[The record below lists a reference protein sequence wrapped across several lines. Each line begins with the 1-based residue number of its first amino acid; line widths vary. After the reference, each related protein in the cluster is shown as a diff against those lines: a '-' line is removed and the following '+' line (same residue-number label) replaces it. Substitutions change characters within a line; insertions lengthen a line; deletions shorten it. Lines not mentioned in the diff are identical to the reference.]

1 LKKILALD
9 IKYALMQVL
18 YFGSFCGLMAY
29 ASVFFLAHGVS
40 NATIG
45 IILAIT
51 SVITVFT
58 QPLIADFA
66 DQHPQIELRKLVV
79 VMTVL
84 TIILSILLYVFKGI
98 TALLIAFFVSVA
110 TIMMTM
116 QPLFNSLAFVF
127 EKYGIEI
134 NYGVARGLGSA
145 SYALVSFAVGHLV
158 EAYNADLI
166 PLVYIILNIL
176 LVLVVYGF
184 VLPKTAKTT
193 TTLQAEKQI
202 GEKTSFIQFCTKYKR
217 FMIFVFGVMVVFF
230 THTIINNFF
239 IQILTPINGT
249 EGDMGTAVFIAAI
262 VELPAMSMFNVI
274 RQKISCQKLLMIS
287 VVVFALKHTLT
298 YLATS
303 VFMIYVAQFMQIGA
317 YAILIPASVYYVN
330 DKIAENDANKG
341 QSMVTT
347 AIAASGILA
356 NLVGGILL
364 DTLGVHQVLLIGAIV
379 SFIGAAIVI
388 VAMREP
394 KQVHN
399 G

>member
-1 LKKILALD
+1 MKKILALD

-18 YFGSFCGLMAY
+18 YFGSFCGLLAY

-58 QPLIADFA
+58 QPLIAGFA

-79 VMTVL
+79 AMTVL
-84 TIILSILLYVFKGI
+84 TIILPILLYVFKGI

-166 PLVYIILNIL
+166 L
-176 LVLVVYGF
+176 
-184 VLPKTAKTT
+184 
-193 TTLQAEKQI
+193 
-202 GEKTSFIQFCTKYKR
+202 S
-217 FMIFVFGVMVVFF
+217 
-230 THTIINNFF
+230 
-239 IQILTPINGT
+239 
-249 EGDMGTAVFIAAI
+249 
-262 VELPAMSMFNVI
+262 
-274 RQKISCQKLLMIS
+274 
-287 VVVFALKHTLT
+287 
-298 YLATS
+298 
-303 VFMIYVAQFMQIGA
+303 
-317 YAILIPASVYYVN
+317 LIH
-330 DKIAENDANKG
+330 I
-341 QSMVTT
+341 
-347 AIAASGILA
+347 
-356 NLVGGILL
+356 
-364 DTLGVHQVLLIGAIV
+364 
-379 SFIGAAIVI
+379 
-388 VAMREP
+388 
-394 KQVHN
+394 
-399 G
+399 

>member
-1 LKKILALD
+1 MKKILALD

-58 QPLIADFA
+58 QPLIAGFA

-166 PLVYIILNIL
+166 PWVYIILNIL

-193 TTLQAEKQI
+193 TTLQAEKQTD
-202 GEKTSFIQFCTKYKR
+202 EKTSFIQFCTEYKR

-388 VAMREP
+388 VTMKEP

>member
-1 LKKILALD
+1 MKKILALD

-58 QPLIADFA
+58 QPLIAGFA

-79 VMTVL
+79 AMTVL

-166 PLVYIILNIL
+166 PWVYIILNIL

-184 VLPKTAKTT
+184 VLPKAVKTT
-193 TTLQAEKQI
+193 TTLQAEKQTD
-202 GEKTSFIQFCTKYKR
+202 EKTSFIQFCTKYKR

-230 THTIINNFF
+230 THTIINYFF

-262 VELPAMSMFNVI
+262 VELPAMSVFNVI
-274 RQKISCQKLLMIS
+274 RQKISCEKLLMIS

-303 VFMIYVAQFMQIGA
+303 VFMIYAAQFMQIGA

-379 SFIGAAIVI
+379 SFIGTAIVI
-388 VAMREP
+388 VAMKEV
-394 KQVHN
+394 KQA
-399 G
+399 

>member
-58 QPLIADFA
+58 QPLIAGFA

-166 PLVYIILNIL
+166 PWVYIILNIL

-193 TTLQAEKQI
+193 TTLQAEKQTD
-202 GEKTSFIQFCTKYKR
+202 EKTSFIQFCTKYKR

-262 VELPAMSMFNVI
+262 VELPAMSVFNVI

-388 VAMREP
+388 VTMKEP

>member
-1 LKKILALD
+1 MKKILALD

-58 QPLIADFA
+58 QPLIAGFA

-79 VMTVL
+79 AMTVL

-166 PLVYIILNIL
+166 PWVYIILNIL

-184 VLPKTAKTT
+184 VLPKAVKTT
-193 TTLQAEKQI
+193 TTLQAEKQTD
-202 GEKTSFIQFCTKYKR
+202 EKTSFIQFCTKYKR

-262 VELPAMSMFNVI
+262 VELPAMSVFNVI
-274 RQKISCQKLLMIS
+274 RQKISCEKLLMIS

-303 VFMIYVAQFMQIGA
+303 VFMIYAAQFMQIGA

-379 SFIGAAIVI
+379 SFIGTAIVI
-388 VAMREP
+388 VAMKEV
-394 KQVHN
+394 KQA
-399 G
+399 

>member
-1 LKKILALD
+1 MKKILALD

-51 SVITVFT
+51 SVIAVFT
-58 QPLIADFA
+58 QPLIASFA

-79 VMTVL
+79 TLTVL
-84 TIILSILLYVFKGI
+84 TIVLSILLYVFKGI
-98 TALLIAFFVSVA
+98 IALLIAFFVSVA

-116 QPLFNSLAFVF
+116 QPLFNSLAFAF

-166 PLVYIILNIL
+166 PWVYIILNIL
-176 LVLVVYGF
+176 LVLVVYGY
-184 VLPKTAKTT
+184 VLPKTAKTA
-193 TTLQAEKQI
+193 TTLQAEKQMD
-202 GEKTSFIQFCTKYKR
+202 EKTSFIQFCTKYKR

-239 IQILTPINGT
+239 IQILTPIGGT

-287 VVVFALKHTLT
+287 VVVFAFKHTLT
-298 YLATS
+298 YFATS
-303 VFMIYVAQFMQIGA
+303 VWMIYVAQFMQIGA

-330 DKIAENDANKG
+330 AKIDENDANKG

-364 DTLGVHQVLLIGAIV
+364 DTLGVHQVLLIGVIV
-379 SFIGAAIVI
+379 SFIGALIVI

-394 KQVHN
+394 KQI
-399 G
+399 

>member
-1 LKKILALD
+1 MKKILALD

-79 VMTVL
+79 AMTVL

-158 EAYNADLI
+158 EAYTADLI
-166 PLVYIILNIL
+166 PWVYIILNIL

-193 TTLQAEKQI
+193 TTLQAEKQTD
-202 GEKTSFIQFCTKYKR
+202 EKTSFIQFCTEYKP

-388 VAMREP
+388 VAMKEP